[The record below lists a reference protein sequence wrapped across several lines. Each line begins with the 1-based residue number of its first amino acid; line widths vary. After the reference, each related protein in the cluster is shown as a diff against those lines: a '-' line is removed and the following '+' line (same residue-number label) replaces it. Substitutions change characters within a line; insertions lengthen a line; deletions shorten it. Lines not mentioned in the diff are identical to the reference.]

1 MDNLVNVTME
11 IVTDP
16 LTKKQKEVAKD
27 KIIRDDMEKLESQNK
42 ILTNSIFGKKYY
54 KLPQKTFLK
63 GLVYQRWYN
72 FIHKPSN
79 RNYYI
84 CADEKGIRWGLDVDL
99 KKNMN
104 WVVKRNENLK
114 GKLELVSN
122 NEYPN
127 TGVIYSKIKLLKN
140 GQEKEIQVGEVLY
153 NSEPHY
159 LYKNKLYKL
168 LSNVE
173 TDIKSS
179 KQFMD
184 EEILLKDSQLKE
196 LEKDWEFE
204 MKEYFLKKI
213 KNLRK
218 SLKKS
223 MSKRKK
229 KTPKRTK
236 SKSKSKS

>member
-1 MDNLVNVTME
+1 MHW
-11 IVTDP
+11 I
-16 LTKKQKEVAKD
+16 
-27 KIIRDDMEKLESQNK
+27 
-42 ILTNSIFGKKYY
+42 
-54 KLPQKTFLK
+54 
-63 GLVYQRWYN
+63 
-72 FIHKPSN
+72 
-79 RNYYI
+79 
-84 CADEKGIRWGLDVDL
+84 
-99 KKNMN
+99 
-104 WVVKRNENLK
+104 VKRNENLK

-127 TGVIYSKIKLLKN
+127 TGVIYSKIKPLKN

-173 TDIKSS
+173 KDIKSS
-179 KQFMD
+179 NQFMD

-204 MKEYFLKKI
+204 MKSQEYFLKKI

-223 MSKRKK
+223 MSKKKK
-229 KTPKRTK
+229 KTPKI
-236 SKSKSKS
+236 SKSKSIRKVFTV